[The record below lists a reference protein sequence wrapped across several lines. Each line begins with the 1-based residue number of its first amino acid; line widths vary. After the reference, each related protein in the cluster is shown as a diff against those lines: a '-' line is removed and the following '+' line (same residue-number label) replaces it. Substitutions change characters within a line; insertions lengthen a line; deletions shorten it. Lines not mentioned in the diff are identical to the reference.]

1 LAFLCTLKNE
11 LMNWVYVIIPLTS
24 ALIGWLTIWVTIK
37 LLFQRVIPKR
47 RPGLAQKLGRLV
59 SNELL
64 SFSDIEEKITHPDS
78 VKKILP
84 QVETHI
90 DTFLRQRLKEVF
102 PMISMFIGDKTINQL
117 KQVFMNELETLFPA
131 VMKNYVSHL
140 KQDLDLERIVTDKI
154 MAFSDEQ
161 RLTTIYRSLSKEFRM
176 AGMLGAGIGLI
187 TGLLQVLLIII
198 LMG

>member
-1 LAFLCTLKNE
+1 
-11 LMNWVYVIIPLTS
+11 MNWVYVIIPLTS

-37 LLFQRVIPKR
+37 LLFQRVIPQR
-47 RPGLAQKLGRLV
+47 RPELAQKLGRLV

-64 SFSDIEEKITHPDS
+64 SFNDIEEKITHPDS

-90 DTFLRQRLKEVF
+90 DSFLRQRLKEVF
-102 PMISMFIGDKTINQL
+102 PMISMFIGDKTISQL
-117 KQVFMNELETLFPA
+117 KQVFMNELETLFPV
-131 VMKNYVSHL
+131 VMKNYVSNL

-154 MAFSDEQ
+154 MAFSGRQ
-161 RLTTIYRSLSKEFRM
+161 NLSAISQSLSKEFRM
-176 AGMLGAGIGLI
+176 AGLLGAGIGLI
-187 TGLLQVLLIII
+187 IGLLQVILIIV